1 MYIANIEAALQ
12 NIAGLDRRDADRLTD
27 QIIDMLIDKVLSRD
41 TALPRR
47 TSIEWLVKL
56 ADAHS
61 RIAELINRR
70 IHGRVTLDDVSQVI
84 AASER

>member
-27 QIIDMLIDKVLSRD
+27 QIIDTLIDKALSRD

-47 TSIEWLVKL
+47 TSTEWFVKL

-70 IHGRVTLDDVSQVI
+70 TYGRVSLSEVLDVI
-84 AASER
+84 NNSEG